1 MRARISLLLL
11 AMLALVLSLEKAGA
25 ASLEGVWSG
34 SGVVNPKD
42 GQREKVR
49 CRISYGR
56 ESENVFSVSATCATA
71 SVKFR
76 QTGKLLKVN
85 PTRYV
90 GDFHNPEYDVSGRVR
105 VIVRGSVQTVTF
117 KSARGSGSVTLTKR

>member
-11 AMLALVLSLEKAGA
+11 APLALVLSLETARA
-25 ASLEGVWSG
+25 VSLEGAWSG

-49 CRISYGR
+49 CRISYR
-56 ESENVFSVSATCATA
+56 QESANVFGVVATCATS

-76 QTGKLLKVN
+76 QTGKLLQVN

-105 VIVRGSVQTVTF
+105 VMVRGSVQTVTF
-117 KSARGSGSVTLTKR
+117 QSVRGSGSVTLRKR